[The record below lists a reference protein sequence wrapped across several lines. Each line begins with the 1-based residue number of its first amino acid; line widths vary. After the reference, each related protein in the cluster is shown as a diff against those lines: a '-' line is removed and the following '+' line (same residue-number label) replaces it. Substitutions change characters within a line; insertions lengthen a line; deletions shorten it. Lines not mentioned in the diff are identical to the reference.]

1 MYNIINNL
9 KKEDLKNN
17 FIIIFIGTL
26 IYVISFLISYKI
38 FNYTGTILENFAVLT
53 SYVCTLLVVFE
64 KRLNFIFAILS
75 TFAYSILFLE
85 SKLFGSAVMNLYFL
99 FISVYGFISWKYK
112 EIDISMNIKTS
123 FVYLIIAL
131 IIFILCYYVFTYFD
145 GQMVLLDTMI
155 LFLSILANLLM
166 VHKKIFHWYV
176 WIIVN
181 VISIYVYYNSGLYTV
196 AIQYIYFLINA
207 FIGIYVW
214 RITK

>member
-38 FNYTGTILENFAVLT
+38 FNYAGTILENFAVLT

-75 TFAYSILFLE
+75 TFAYSMLFLE
-85 SKLFGSAVMNLYFL
+85 SKLFGSAILNVYFL
-99 FISVYGFISWKYK
+99 YISVFGFIAWKTNK
-112 EIDISMNIKTS
+112 ISNIELKAL
-123 FVYLIIAL
+123 FKYILIS
-131 IIFILCYYVFTYFD
+131 IFIFLLCYIAFSFFN
-145 GQMVLLDTMI
+145 GKMVLLDTMI

-214 RITK
+214 KITK